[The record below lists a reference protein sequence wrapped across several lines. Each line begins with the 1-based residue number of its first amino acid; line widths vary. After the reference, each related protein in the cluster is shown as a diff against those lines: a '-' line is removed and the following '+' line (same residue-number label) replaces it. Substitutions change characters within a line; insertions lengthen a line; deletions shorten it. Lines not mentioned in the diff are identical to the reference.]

1 MDEAA
6 FSPDGRRVFTSSR
19 GGSADLWDLATG
31 EAVRTYD
38 SLQGSLSEKRIK
50 LTDLYDMVAKMDVT
64 KLPKKTPLCGKAI
77 LSPDGRRILL
87 PTNKGVRIVDVER
100 SEVQVDFGDALD
112 PESPVAFIPGGR
124 CLLAAAK
131 GGRSSGRCRPGKL
144 LGQMIP
150 WDGGGGV
157 VVALDG
163 RFDSSELST
172 IQGIQW
178 VVPDNPLLPLVP
190 RDLHARLLRAPVAR
204 PPAGGRCL
212 PRGASSGS
220 AEPGAAEG
228 GTPRGRAGG
237 RTERRAGNPNARW
250 CFCHGSER
258 RYRRRHDHR
267 GVRRPAIPP
276 HGHFVG
282 RWPQPASVEPAAEPD
297 PTSEEQMAA
306 WRAPTAS
313 RSDPTAR
320 QPAPSPST
328 CRHREKPGPVEF
340 TAYAFNEDRVKSA
353 PARVTYDAPARPLSG
368 KPRAYLICMGVGA
381 SQSTTWDLAFAPA
394 DTQYVANALGEAL
407 TKAGRY
413 EVVPVLLTSERA
425 DNGSVAGAAAPKA
438 NLQATLD
445 LLAEQQVDAGDPEA
459 NRRRGPAAGGDAG
472 RPGGAV
478 VLGPRLHQRQRRP
491 VPPAL
496 RRRRGQAPGR
506 GDPRQVHKHRRAVVV
521 AAPGGRRGT
530 GDGRRRLPLGG
541 RRAAAGV
548 QARAL
553 GRPRT
558 WAS

>member
-1 MDEAA
+1 M
-6 FSPDGRRVFTSSR
+6 PVGRRE
-19 GGSADLWDLATG
+19 GGAQLW
-31 EAVRTYD
+31 
-38 SLQGSLSEKRIK
+38 
-50 LTDLYDMVAKMDVT
+50 
-64 KLPKKTPLCGKAI
+64 
-77 LSPDGRRILL
+77 
-87 PTNKGVRIVDVER
+87 
-100 SEVQVDFGDALD
+100 EVQT
-112 PESPVAFIPGGR
+112 
-124 CLLAAAK
+124 
-131 GGRSSGRCRPGKL
+131 GKL

-178 VVPDNPLLPLVP
+178 VVPDDPSRPLSP
-190 RDLHARLLRAPVAR
+190 DLHARLLRAPVAR

-267 GVRRPAIPP
+267 GVRRPAIPA
-276 HGHFVG
+276 GHFVG
-282 RWPQPASVEPAAEPD
+282 RWPEPASVEPAAEPD

-306 WRAPTAS
+306 WRDANRIALGPDGKAT
-313 RSDPTAR
+313 RTFTVRLP
-320 QPAPSPST
+320 
-328 CRHREKPGPVEF
+328 HREKPGPVEF

-353 PARVTYDAPARPLSG
+353 TARVTYDAPARPLSG

-394 DTQYVANALGEAL
+394 DARLVADALGEAL

-425 DNGSVAGAAAPKA
+425 DNGSVPAHCHQGKPPRHARPARRTPSRR
-438 NLQATLD
+438 
-445 LLAEQQVDAGDPEA
+445 GDPGA
-459 NRRRGPAAGGDAG
+459 TARRGPAAGGDAG

-496 RRRRGQAPGR
+496 RRRRGPAPGG
-506 GDPRQVHKHRRAVVV
+506 GDPRQVHKHRRTVVV
-521 AAPGGRRGT
+521 AAPVDAGELAMVVDACHSAAAVQQPGFKPG
-530 GDGRRRLPLGG
+530 PLGG
-541 RRAAAGV
+541 RGLGQLAYDKGMRVLAAS
-548 QARAL
+548 QADDVAVESRGSVKAC
-553 GRPRT
+553 
-558 WAS
+558 